1 MKMKV
6 IYKNVWNATKTAFG
20 ENVNYKHLS
29 CKREAQ
35 NNNLILTLRNK
46 LKPKEKEG
54 EENQKLGRK
63 FMQ

>member
-1 MKMKV
+1 MGC
-6 IYKNVWNATKTAFG
+6 TKAAFG

-46 LKPKEKEG
+46 LKPKEKE
-54 EENQKLGRK
+54 EKENQKLGRK